1 MKRVIFGIIPV
12 LILTGLIFTSC
23 NNNKADVQKSKSVTK
38 NRNMMMH
45 NMQSVKDTR
54 ISLNVPPQMAQHQLM
69 NMRNHV
75 KAVQTIIEYLSK
87 DEFDKASEVASSQL
101 GLTKEMKM
109 MCSAFGNK
117 DFEKMGL
124 EFHKSADKMSE
135 VFKTK
140 DKNKSLQALAA
151 TMSYCVSCHATFKQ

>member
-1 MKRVIFGIIPV
+1 MKKVIFGIISV
-12 LILTGLIFTSC
+12 LILTGLILTSC
-23 NNNKADVQKSKSVTK
+23 NDNKADGQKDKPVTK
-38 NRNMMMH
+38 KQNSMMH

-75 KAVQTIIEYLSK
+75 KAVHSILDYLSK
-87 DEFDKASEVASSQL
+87 DEFEKASEVASSKL

-140 DKNKSLQALAA
+140 DKNKSLAALST
-151 TMSYCVSCHATFKQ
+151 TMNYCVSCHATFKQ